1 MKIKMNM
8 AIVNCF
14 NDSPLLY
21 STAQS
26 VGQINLFLVLK
37 IHLTILKLKILK
49 SIKYM
54 YVQH

>member
-49 SIKYM
+49 SIKYI